1 MWKRIIQYGGIVQ
14 IKKPWILLRA
24 GSSLIA
30 FGGLFIFFG
39 GIIISLLFSVVPML
53 LAGTAVLIFGV
64 ISFVGGI
71 GVLTCREHG
80 RRIAEGIFILLAIFF
95 GVGVIGSFAG
105 LIMGVIIG
113 RGLQLYVLPL
123 VGLTGFG
130 FLYALGN
137 IKYLR
142 SEKVKKMF
150 QQSKEKRLE
159 KHLPPENTVA
169 IVTCPYCQTSF
180 QITPTKKPFKAK
192 CPSCSKESI
201 LR

>member
-1 MWKRIIQYGGIVQ
+1 MWKKITQYKGIVQ
-14 IKKPWILLRA
+14 IKKPWMLLRT

-30 FGGLFIFFG
+30 FGGLFVFFG

-80 RRIAEGIFILLAIFF
+80 RRLAEGIFTLLAIFF
-95 GVGVIGSFAG
+95 GVGVIGGFAG
-105 LIMGVIIG
+105 LIVGVVLG

-123 VGLTGFG
+123 VGLTVFG

-150 QQSKEKRLE
+150 QQSKEERLE
-159 KHLPPENTVA
+159 KHLPPESTVT
-169 IVTCPYCQTSF
+169 IVTCPYCQTTF
-180 QITPTKKPFKAK
+180 QITPIKKPFRAK
-192 CPSCSKESI
+192 CPSCGKESM
-201 LR
+201 LK